1 MGRTIGTVTG
11 IFEWQAR
18 NWAVSPPS
26 VLILT
31 PTQELATF
39 LFGLI
44 NTISLVDAALVSK
57 DIKVIDLCHV
67 CIIVGTS
74 GMLVVL
80 LPHREKYALT
90 LSKKVA
96 DAVICRDRIHGA
108 ELNGMRIEATFH
120 AQDEA
125 VMEASRLRS
134 EAKEAFGAMQVW

>member
-1 MGRTIGTVTG
+1 MGRAIGTVTG

-26 VLILT
+26 VLIST

-44 NTISLVDAALVSK
+44 NTISLVDVALVSK

-67 CIIVGTS
+67 YIIVGTS
-74 GMLVVL
+74 GMLYYC
-80 LPHREKYALT
+80 PREKYAFI

-96 DAVICRDRIHGA
+96 DAVICRDRIHSA
-108 ELNGMRIEATFH
+108 ELNGMRVEATFH
-120 AQDEA
+120 TQDEA